1 VSGSPSGAGWS
12 TWWLVCLITGRSQAE
27 TVPLLTYFVTPHSVL
42 WYNARGKGQR
52 AAKET
57 PRFMAYIHAIAAGH
71 LELALYA
78 VSLLVSALPE
88 KILSLIWMRGFGRRG
103 FGRGFGSFRLLR
115 ILFTLLFTTLLGP
128 IVLVALIT
136 FIAYRFF
143 VNRRGR

>member
-1 VSGSPSGAGWS
+1 
-12 TWWLVCLITGRSQAE
+12 
-27 TVPLLTYFVTPHSVL
+27 VL